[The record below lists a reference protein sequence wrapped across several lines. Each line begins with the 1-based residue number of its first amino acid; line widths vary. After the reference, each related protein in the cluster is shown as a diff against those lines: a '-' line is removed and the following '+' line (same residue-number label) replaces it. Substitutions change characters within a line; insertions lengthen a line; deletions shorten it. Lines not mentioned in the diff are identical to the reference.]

1 MGHQR
6 CFSGIFI
13 LPTWICF
20 LNFPTISQASE
31 FCVGYPGPDTAIQRL
46 DPPLLWHRPYPCGTA
61 PPPTPLVSS
70 AATVALKGIPKVLS
84 PELLFALA
92 RMGHGDEIG
101 ELVESQAD
109 SVASSSGAVCT
120 GSP

>member
-1 MGHQR
+1 MLLWH
-6 CFSGIFI
+6 FYPPHTDLLSELSHN
-13 LPTWICF
+13 LPG
-20 LNFPTISQASE
+20 LR
-31 FCVGYPGPDTAIQRL
+31 VLRRYPGPDTAIQRL

-61 PPPTPLVSS
+61 LPPNSASS
-70 AATVALKGIPKVLS
+70 AAMVVLKGIPKVLS

-101 ELVESQAD
+101 ELVESQAR

>member
-1 MGHQR
+1 M
-6 CFSGIFI
+6 
-13 LPTWICF
+13 
-20 LNFPTISQASE
+20 
-31 FCVGYPGPDTAIQRL
+31 V
-46 DPPLLWHRPYPCGTA
+46 
-61 PPPTPLVSS
+61 V
-70 AATVALKGIPKVLS
+70 LKGIPKVLS

>member
-1 MGHQR
+1 MD
-6 CFSGIFI
+6 
-13 LPTWICF
+13 L
-20 LNFPTISQASE
+20 LSE
-31 FCVGYPGPDTAIQRL
+31 LSHNQPGLRVLRRYPGPDTAIQRL

-70 AATVALKGIPKVLS
+70 AAMVALKGIPKVLS